1 MYLKS
6 RESLSSG
13 IWHIVGS
20 QQYLL
25 SEVETNET
33 DWCALLWGGDAGAG
47 EKNLVGSF
55 IVFLIQPV
63 EFHRDMTAVQHAVS
77 ILLPFAFSK

>member
-13 IWHIVGS
+13 IWHIVGA

-25 SEVETNET
+25 NEVETNET

-63 EFHRDMTAVQHAVS
+63 EFHRDMTIVQHAVS
-77 ILLPFAFSK
+77 ILLPFAFLK